1 MAAGGRRLGV
11 GEVGERVAQWIE
23 RDTPLPAEWDG
34 TPLMTLVSV
43 CVCVTLFICTH
54 THTHT
59 I

>member
-43 CVCVTLFICTH
+43 CV
-54 THTHT
+54 
-59 I
+59 